1 MAYGFTVKKEHDP
14 HIEIAELAMSGYNQ
28 AIVANNFLVNIIPV
42 LRYVPSF
49 LPGAGFKRKANEWRG
64 YQKQLRN
71 APFERALRDVVSTK
85 STFHLFAPINYIKY
99 AK

>member
-14 HIEIAELAMSGYNQ
+14 HIEIAEVAMSTYNQ
-28 AIVANNFLVNIIPV
+28 AIVANNFLVNIVPA

-49 LPGAGFKRKANEWRG
+49 LPGAGFKRKAEEWKV

-71 APFERALRDVVSTK
+71 VPFERGIRDVASTK
-85 STFHLFAPINYIKY
+85 STFHLFVLY
-99 AK
+99 